1 MYDTKYIM
9 YHLYSYINE
18 FTYVCIM
25 YTMPNYVCG
34 MFKLLF
40 KLTKLVNEKNNKLR
54 YVKYVHVVNIEY
66 RAGVM
71 GILLYIL
78 NYTSCRNACQM
89 RVVYKVTVIQPLRAR
104 MSIVLLIEMI

>member
-1 MYDTKYIM
+1 
-9 YHLYSYINE
+9 
-18 FTYVCIM
+18 M

-78 NYTSCRNACQM
+78 NYTTCRNACQM

-104 MSIVLLIEMI
+104 MSIVLLIEMIKI